1 MGTDQNL
8 KEVEATEAYEGDDS
22 LFTFT
27 VDFIYP
33 SIERSVSYPIYME
46 DSDSLVGFFSYKELN
61 SIRCVVNAKSKPLS
75 LFVSSKQNLFF
86 TMMKDRKSNDN
97 FCGILS
103 EVPINVSS
111 IKVSF

>member
-1 MGTDQNL
+1 MDGQQKL
-8 KEVEATEAYEGDDS
+8 KEVEATEVYENNDE

-33 SIERSVSYPIYME
+33 SIEKSVSYPIFME
-46 DSDSLVGFFSYKELN
+46 DDTNLVGFFSYKELN
-61 SIRCVVNAKSKPLS
+61 SVRCVVNAKSKPLS
-75 LFVSSKQNLFF
+75 LFVSSKQDLYF
-86 TMMKDRKSNDN
+86 TMMLDRKNNSN

>member
-1 MGTDQNL
+1 MGIDQNL
-8 KEVEATEAYEGDDS
+8 KEVEAVEVYEGSDD

-33 SIERSVSYPIYME
+33 SIEKSVSYPIFME
-46 DSDSLVGFFSYKELN
+46 DSDNLVGFFSYKELS

-75 LFVSSKQNLFF
+75 LFITSKQDLFF
-86 TMMKDRKSNDN
+86 TMMKDRKNNNN